1 MYIFRSTAGKVMN
14 CDTFIFTPGEG
25 TGYTLEY
32 SCLENSVDG
41 GAWQAVV
48 HGVAQSQTR
57 LRTTFTFTFIF
68 TLLLL
73 KNSAFAGFLQPWYM
87 VLGAVVTSL
96 HSLHPWHCNHSSIL
110 LSNQIQILLL
120 LATVGSSVQFS
131 LLVGSNSLQP
141 HGL

>member
-1 MYIFRSTAGKVMN
+1 MFRSTAGKVMN

-25 TGYTLEY
+25 TGYPLEY

-73 KNSAFAGFLQPWYM
+73 KNSAFAGFLQPWYHASPVKVEEV
-87 VLGAVVTSL
+87 VL
-96 HSLHPWHCNHSSIL
+96 
-110 LSNQIQILLL
+110 
-120 LATVGSSVQFS
+120 F
-131 LLVGSNSLQP
+131 
-141 HGL
+141 